1 VELHDR
7 LGGGDALVGDDVLA
21 GVVAF
26 CWAVPEEQSM
36 EEGCEVLEWLET

>member
-26 CWAVPEEQSM
+26 CWTVPEEQAM
-36 EEGCEVLEWLET
+36 EKGCEVLK